1 MKMIVNKNYSIRKNK
16 DYTLLINICN
26 NEEIYLL
33 ENSSKIIIDNIGKN
47 KGEIINTIIK
57 KYNVKRSIAEYD
69 YENFINILAKNKIL
83 ELKDE

>member
-33 ENSSKIIIDNIGKN
+33 EKSSKIIIDNIDKN
-47 KGEIINTIIK
+47 KGEIINTI
-57 KYNVKRSIAEYD
+57 
-69 YENFINILAKNKIL
+69 AKNKIL

>member
-1 MKMIVNKNYSIRKNK
+1 MIVNKNYSIRKNK

>member
-33 ENSSKIIIDNIGKN
+33 ENSSKIIIDNIDKN
-47 KGEIINTIIK
+47 KGEIINTITK
-57 KYNVKRSIAEYD
+57 KYNIKRSIAEHD